1 MILITGGTGFI
12 GKVLIRQLT
21 ELGHP
26 IRLLLQPSQK
36 TPDLPKGMP
45 LDVAITSM
53 NDERGL
59 RAAMKSVDAVFHL
72 ASAEQLG
79 RKAQLTQVDI
89 EGTKSLVRAAS
100 QMRID
105 RIIYLSHLGADRESA
120 CPLLKA
126 KAIAEHYIKTSGV
139 PFTII
144 RSAITYGNGDHFT
157 NGLAFLLKFSPYFV
171 MVPDQGSSLLQ
182 PIWIKDLVNVMAWTL
197 QMHHTINETIEI
209 GGPEYLSFKEICEMI
224 ARAMGIK
231 RQFVSIKPVVLNRFT
246 EILEIMLP
254 NFPSTVFWL
263 DYLAANRTT
272 DLGNL
277 AERFSLLPARMKHK
291 LGYLVGKNYNK
302 QFWQIITKRKRTIIQ
317 WE

>member
-21 ELGHP
+21 DLGHP

-105 RIIYLSHLGADRESA
+105 RIIYLS
-120 CPLLKA
+120 
-126 KAIAEHYIKTSGV
+126 KTSGV

-254 NFPSTVFWL
+254 NIPSTVFWL

-291 LGYLVGKNYNK
+291 LGYLGGKNYHK

>member
-21 ELGHP
+21 DLGHP

-105 RIIYLSHLGADRESA
+105 R
-120 CPLLKA
+120 
-126 KAIAEHYIKTSGV
+126 KTSGV

-197 QMHHTINETIEI
+197 QMHHDRRTRV
-209 GGPEYLSFKEICEMI
+209 S
-224 ARAMGIK
+224 
-231 RQFVSIKPVVLNRFT
+231 QFQRN
-246 EILEIMLP
+246 M
-254 NFPSTVFWL
+254 
-263 DYLAANRTT
+263 
-272 DLGNL
+272 
-277 AERFSLLPARMKHK
+277 
-291 LGYLVGKNYNK
+291 
-302 QFWQIITKRKRTIIQ
+302 
-317 WE
+317 